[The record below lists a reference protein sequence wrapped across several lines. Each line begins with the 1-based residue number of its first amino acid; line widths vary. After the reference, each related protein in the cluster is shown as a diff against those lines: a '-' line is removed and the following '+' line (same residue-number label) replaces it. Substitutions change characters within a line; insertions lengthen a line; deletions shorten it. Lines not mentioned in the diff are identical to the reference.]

1 MRKFLALTKV
11 QLKSGAIS
19 TTDGT
24 IKQWKKILL
33 YIFLLVCM
41 LPTLVLIALGFYH
54 GFDFMRT
61 FGQAGYLMNI
71 GYLITAIIIFLFS
84 IFAIPSIYYF
94 SRDIDQLLTLPIQP
108 EMILTSKLVVC
119 IIYEYLFTAAVLIPM
134 YGSFVMQ
141 IGFSFLS
148 LLAFLVIFITL
159 PIYPLVLSSVL
170 TMIIMRFVPF
180 FNNRDRFNLI
190 GGVVVV
196 IAAMSL
202 SFWLQTMNTQDM
214 SSIIQALMDGN
225 NSLMQIGT
233 ILFPFIPAASLATYY
248 GDFLQLFLYLGIL
261 VISFIVFLFCGKFLY
276 FQGAIGSSETSHS
289 RRKFSNKQLK
299 ESTHHSVFRTY
310 VIKEFKILFRTPV
323 FFTNCVLTA
332 LLMPIIFS
340 IAIITSLDG
349 LDIKSII
356 TPQMIDQLPHVW
368 AYVLVISFIVGG
380 FMGGMNMISATA
392 ISREGTNAYFM
403 KYIPVPISTQVLAKA
418 TCGIIL
424 SIFSSWLLL
433 IPIHLVI
440 EYPIYLDLIFLL
452 GSALSTIII
461 NLASIL
467 VDSYRPKLV
476 WEQETAAVKQ
486 NMNGFISMLF
496 SFLFAAVCIALL
508 YMLWVTVV
516 ICAVVLLIAQIILV
530 IVLYRSI
537 KNASNRLLNSI

>member
-233 ILFPFIPAASLATYY
+233 ILFPFIPAASIATYY

-403 KYIPVPISTQVLAKA
+403 KYIPVPISTQILAKA

>member
-94 SRDIDQLLTLPIQP
+94 SKDIDQLLTLPIQP

-403 KYIPVPISTQVLAKA
+403 KYIPAPISTQVLAKA

>member
-233 ILFPFIPAASLATYY
+233 ILFPFIPAASIATYY

-340 IAIITSLDG
+340 IAIISSLDG

-403 KYIPVPISTQVLAKA
+403 KYIPVPISTQILAKA

>member
-233 ILFPFIPAASLATYY
+233 ILFPFIPAASIATYY

>member
-1 MRKFLALTKV
+1 MRKFLTKV

-94 SRDIDQLLTLPIQP
+94 SKDIDQLLTLPIQP

-299 ESTHHSVFRTY
+299 ESTHHSVFHTY

>member
-134 YGSFVMQ
+134 YGSFIMQ

-148 LLAFLVIFITL
+148 LLTFLVIFITL

-233 ILFPFIPAASLATYY
+233 ILFPFIPAASIATYY

-403 KYIPVPISTQVLAKA
+403 KYIPVPVSTQILAKA

-452 GSALSTIII
+452 GSALSTTII

>member
-94 SRDIDQLLTLPIQP
+94 SKDIDQLLTLPIQP

-299 ESTHHSVFRTY
+299 ESTHHSVFHTY

-403 KYIPVPISTQVLAKA
+403 KYIPVPISTQVLAKSYLRNHPFH
-418 TCGIIL
+418 IQ
-424 SIFSSWLLL
+424 F
-433 IPIHLVI
+433 LVVI
-440 EYPIYLDLIFLL
+440 
-452 GSALSTIII
+452 
-461 NLASIL
+461 
-467 VDSYRPKLV
+467 DSYPS
-476 WEQETAAVKQ
+476 
-486 NMNGFISMLF
+486 G
-496 SFLFAAVCIALL
+496 
-508 YMLWVTVV
+508 Y
-516 ICAVVLLIAQIILV
+516 
-530 IVLYRSI
+530 
-537 KNASNRLLNSI
+537 

>member
-94 SRDIDQLLTLPIQP
+94 SKDIDQLLTLPIQP

-148 LLAFLVIFITL
+148 LLVFLIIFITL

-233 ILFPFIPAASLATYY
+233 ILFPFIPAASIATYY

-276 FQGAIGSSETSHS
+276 FQGAIGSSETPHS

-299 ESTHHSVFRTY
+299 ESTHHSVFHTY